1 MIIESV
7 KKNKREISQEEKF
20 VKSRRECIG
29 NLGRFMKRLKQE
41 RFLTKRDARNSKFFS
56 EDTTNT
62 RKKSTGNE

>member
-1 MIIESV
+1 MIIVSV

-41 RFLTKRDARNSKFFS
+41 RFLTKRDARNSRFFS
-56 EDTTNT
+56 EDIMNT